1 MELAVFARES
11 DSKRNEIC
19 SISPWKRS
27 WPIGVTIIETQGPPP
42 SHLRDF
48 WERKSVRFPLGWAI
62 DLRPNVAGAPQNSMA
77 RAEKYEAWGGHFVG
91 AVCCL
96 RQQLSWLDRRTYTTL
111 ENLITVV

>member
-1 MELAVFARES
+1 MGQTDAIGYAS
-11 DSKRNEIC
+11 C
-19 SISPWKRS
+19 SHIRLHRS
-27 WPIGVTIIETQGPPP
+27 A
-42 SHLRDF
+42 
-48 WERKSVRFPLGWAI
+48 PLGYPFAAFCRV
-62 DLRPNVAGAPQNSMA
+62 LA